1 VADGRYRSANAT
13 QRTAA
18 AAIVLLALGV
28 VFAVLYRVE
37 NGAEH
42 HSYNAGARAA
52 NTVHVTLGQQYEIS
66 TPGGINTLLDHGVS
80 IDKFTCSFAQ
90 AGTGATN
97 ELDVTPLGSST
108 RTVHA
113 VATFIGP
120 VTGQV
125 HIACNGFVGGVYV
138 DDADDAPADPAGRFL
153 LLATIAFTFGA
164 ALGMSA
170 LYRRGSAGRAG
181 SQPASQR
188 QPRPTP
194 DYRSFLAPNDDDE
207 VLHTGDD
214 QPA

>member
-1 VADGRYRSANAT
+1 M

-28 VFAVLYRVE
+28 VFVVLYRVE

-52 NTVHVTLGQQYEIS
+52 NTVHVTLGKQYEIS
-66 TPGGINTLLDHGVS
+66 TPGGINTLVDHGVS
-80 IDKFTCSFAQ
+80 ITNFTCTFAQ
-90 AGTGATN
+90 AGTGASR
-97 ELDVTPLGSST
+97 ELDVTALGSST

-125 HIACNGFVGGVYV
+125 HIACAGFDGGVYV
-138 DDADDAPADPAGRFL
+138 DDADGVPADPAGLFL
-153 LLATIAFTFGA
+153 LLATIAFTVGV

-170 LYRRGSAGRAG
+170 LYRRSSATRELA
-181 SQPASQR
+181 QRPARSSEE
-188 QPRPTP
+188 
-194 DYRSFLAPNDDDE
+194 YRSFLAAANDDE
-207 VLHTGDD
+207 VLRAGDD
-214 QPA
+214 QPS